1 MKKLAVVL
9 GIILAFIIILTVGAL
24 NIQEKDAEYEPQ
36 VAEIMKDYA
45 SGPAAAREA
54 LASIGVELIG
64 EPVTVEHFAGQ
75 SAGGSARPD
84 YSLSVYGTRRS
95 GSQSVYLQWILQA
108 NATDY
113 FPGPL
118 DYISLE
124 WDTNR
129 ASYYSTYADG
139 EISTVRGRSS
149 GIVLFNIEDDKLN
162 SGEYAYGTVQVEP
175 LAEGWMDYG
184 SKYVHT
190 YTTFLFEGS
199 ASFAF
204 GPSISISDSDGGSL
218 GLSYT
223 FGYTVSV
230 GTNTSKWQIWADN
243 AVNLS

>member
-24 NIQEKDAEYEPQ
+24 NIQEKDAEYEAQ

-45 SGPAAAREA
+45 SDPAAAREA
-54 LASIGVELIG
+54 LASIGAELIG

-95 GSQSVYLQWILQA
+95 GSQSVHLQWILQA
-108 NATDY
+108 NATEY

-118 DYISLE
+118 DYIGLE

-190 YTTFLFEGS
+190 YTSVLVSGS
-199 ASFAF
+199 ASPSFA
-204 GPSISISDSDGGSL
+204 PSISVSDGGSL
-218 GLSYT
+218 GLAHTS
-223 FGYTVSV
+223 GYAVSV